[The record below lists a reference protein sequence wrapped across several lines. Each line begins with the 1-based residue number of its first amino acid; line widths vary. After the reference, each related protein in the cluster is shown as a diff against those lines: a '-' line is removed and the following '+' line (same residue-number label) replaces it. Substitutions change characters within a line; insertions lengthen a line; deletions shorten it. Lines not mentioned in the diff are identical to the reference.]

1 MVEKLLDSFDRLTSF
16 ATALRKHA
24 DLLAHTNLLHSNRRF
39 SCRRS
44 ACGPTQNLLPKPIYF
59 HPAGMKPSRKPAEL
73 SQHPEKPLHFTPHP
87 FPTMQPSH
95 CRALIAVLIYFNR
108 VVHPRPD
115 GAKNPSAPDS
125 DTSGSSAF
133 LFHSQQRAA
142 PLPSSGAGAGS
153 KLLQSA

>member
-1 MVEKLLDSFDRLTSF
+1 MQISLCTQICFIQTDVSPVG
-16 ATALRKHA
+16 
-24 DLLAHTNLLHSNRRF
+24 DLLVAQL
-39 SCRRS
+39 RS
-44 ACGPTQNLLPKPIYF
+44 EYNLLPKPIYC

-115 GAKNPSAPDS
+115 GAKKPISP
-125 DTSGSSAF
+125 
-133 LFHSQQRAA
+133 
-142 PLPSSGAGAGS
+142 
-153 KLLQSA
+153 